1 MAVIGRSGRIGRWR
15 FRGVI
20 QILVVDNF
28 LGSVKTKTA
37 LSATIGTDGKEK
49 QDPIFE
55 NPAALGAMHVQ
66 ASTAGTGL
74 FRVVDEESQGTPH
87 GYSIIPRSVSGR
99 NPRQIVV
106 VS

>member
-1 MAVIGRSGRIGRWR
+1 MAMTGWSGRIGRRR
-15 FRGVI
+15 FHCVI